1 MKKKRVY
8 ALYQILGRPHGAD
21 LGMTQRKKTRE
32 RHFPLQLQTL
42 LQPLIYSDRE
52 FHCL

>member
-21 LGMTQRKKTRE
+21 LGMTQRKTRE
-32 RHFPLQLQTL
+32 KHFPLQLQTL